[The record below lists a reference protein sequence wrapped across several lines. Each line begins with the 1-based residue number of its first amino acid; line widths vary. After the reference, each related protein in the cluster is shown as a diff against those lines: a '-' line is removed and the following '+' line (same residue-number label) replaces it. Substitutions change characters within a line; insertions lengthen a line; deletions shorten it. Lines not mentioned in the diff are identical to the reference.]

1 MTWMEL
7 HVFSEAIEMMTTVN
21 VLLPDM
27 KNMTDEP
34 LETLYLL
41 HGYSDDHTA
50 WMRKGHM
57 EDYAEQYR
65 LCVVMPEVA
74 HSFYTDLP
82 WKEKYF
88 TFVSQELPAYL
99 EKLLPLRK
107 DRAGRFVAGLS
118 MGGYGAMKLALSYP
132 DRFAAVACLSGA
144 VWMEPEYQDRTG
156 KGGHLLNLAYDSAED
171 MAKRGGSITALADKL
186 TKETAPRIYQACGTE
201 DFLYESNQKFFAA
214 HGKRLDI
221 TYVTEPGIHNWAFW
235 QRHIQKALEFFGI
248 EKL

>member
-7 HVFSEAIEMMTTVN
+7 HVFSESIQMMTTVS
-21 VLLPDM
+21 VLLPEM

-50 WMRKGHM
+50 WMRKGRM
-57 EDYAEQYR
+57 EEYAEKYR

-82 WKEKYF
+82 WDEGYF
-88 TFVSQELPAYL
+88 TFVGKELPAYL

-118 MGGYGAMKLALSYP
+118 MGGYGAMKLALTYP
-132 DRFAAVACLSGA
+132 DRFAAAASLSGA
-144 VWMEPEYQDRTG
+144 VWLEDEFG
-156 KGGHLLNLAYDSAED
+156 KNGRGRHLLHVLFDSAEE
-171 MAKRGGSITALADKL
+171 MAEAGCSLTALADGL
-186 TKETAPRIYQACGTE
+186 TKATAPRIYQACGTE
-201 DFLYESNQKFFAA
+201 DFLYEANQKFFAA
-214 HGKRLDI
+214 HGERLGI
-221 TYVTEPGIHNWAFW
+221 TYVTEPGIHNWDFW
-235 QRHIQKALEFFGI
+235 QRHIQKALEFFGVS
-248 EKL
+248 KL